1 MAPVSKQT
9 EETLFRMHKGREEYE
24 KKKNF
29 LERGEK
35 NATKS
40 RNHSLKSEPERLAH
54 LILDVNLGDKV
65 DRLILYKGD
74 ESRLEEVAS

>member
-1 MAPVSKQT
+1 
-9 EETLFRMHKGREEYE
+9 MHKGREEYE
-24 KKKNF
+24 KKKHF

-35 NATKS
+35 NTKS
-40 RNHSLKSEPERLAH
+40 RNQSLKSEPERVAH

-74 ESRLEEVAS
+74 ENRLEDVAS